1 MEERKKKNKTKPN
14 KTKIKKEKKVHQ
26 LAKTN
31 MNSMMRLDANA
42 VQTNINDKYK
52 GKKKLLIH

>member
-1 MEERKKKNKTKPN
+1 
-14 KTKIKKEKKVHQ
+14 
-26 LAKTN
+26 

-52 GKKKLLIH
+52 GKKTFDTLNHDHKVVGLDHDFSLAQQIHRSHIRGNQD